1 MLNLLKLSEEEKDM
15 STSDQIAITDVLII
29 GAGISGI
36 SAAYHLKKY
45 RPNTTFTL
53 LEGRDEIGGTWSLF
67 RYPGIR
73 SDSDMQ
79 SFAFGFKPWTN
90 KRVFG
95 SAQMICNYLKE
106 TITEN
111 DIESHI
117 RFGHYMT
124 SAEFSSSEGLWTVK
138 VKRKDQKAL
147 TTFRSRFIL
156 MSTGYYDYDNGY
168 TPEFKGAEEFQG
180 LIIHPQHW
188 PENLDY
194 SGKKV
199 VVIGSG
205 ATAVTLIPAMADKVG
220 HITMLQRSP
229 SYVMAAPSTDAIAN
243 TLNGILSPQRAF
255 DLIRRKNIA
264 LTRGVYNLS
273 RRFPKLMRRFL
284 ISDVQ
289 RNLPKDFDVA
299 THFSPKY
306 NPWDERL
313 CVVPDGDMFKAISAG
328 KASVV
333 TDHIERFSKEGILL
347 KSGKT
352 LEADIIVTA
361 TGLNAV
367 AFSKTQLIVDG
378 KKIAYPE
385 TTIFKSMM
393 LSDIPNFA
401 FAFGYTNLAWTL
413 KVDLVW
419 KHFCRLLDYM
429 DENKYATFTPVIS
442 DKSMKRIPFVD
453 LNSGYIQRS
462 IAQFPMAGTQGPWI
476 VKQDYKFDVERLRKG
491 PVFDKE
497 LSFNQIKQ
505 KKKPSVVTT
514 ETMPE
519 QIKIQ
524 A

>member
-1 MLNLLKLSEEEKDM
+1 MREILLRGKDM
-15 STSDQIAITDVLII
+15 NTSDQNTITDVLII
-29 GAGISGI
+29 GAGIAGI

-45 RPNTTFTL
+45 RPNSTFKI
-53 LEGRDEIGGTWSLF
+53 LEGREEIGGTWSLF

-95 SAQMICNYLKE
+95 SAKMICDYLQE
-106 TITEN
+106 TVTEN
-111 DIESHI
+111 QIDEHI
-117 RFGHYMT
+117 QFGHYMM
-124 SAEFSSSEGLWTVK
+124 SAEFSTDESLWTVK
-138 VKRKDQKAL
+138 VKRKDQKNL
-147 TTFRSRFIL
+147 ITFRSRFLL
-156 MSTGYYDYDNGY
+156 MSTGYYDYNAGY
-168 TPEFKGAEEFQG
+168 TPAFNGTEDFQG
-180 LIIHPQHW
+180 QIIHPQHW
-188 PENLDY
+188 PENLNY
-194 SGKKV
+194 TGKKV

-205 ATAVTLIPAMADKVG
+205 ATAVTLIPAMAQDVD

-229 SYVMAAPSTDAIAN
+229 SYVMAAPSTDSIAN
-243 TLNGILSPQRAF
+243 TLNRVLSPQRAYNI
-255 DLIRRKNIA
+255 IRRKNIV
-264 LTRGVYNLS
+264 LTRGVYSLS
-273 RRFPKLMRRFL
+273 RRFPNLMRRFL
-284 ISDVQ
+284 ISDVKN
-289 RNLPKDFDVA
+289 NLPKDFDVA

-313 CVVPDGDMFKAISAG
+313 CVVPDGDMFKAIFAG

-333 TDHIERFSKEGILL
+333 TDHIERFTKDGILL

-367 AFSKTQLIVDG
+367 PFSKTQLMVDG
-378 KKIAYPE
+378 KKINYPD

-393 LSDIPNFA
+393 LSDVPNFA

-419 KHFCRLLDYM
+419 KHFCRLMDYM
-429 DENKYATFTPVIS
+429 DQNHYETFTPVIRNK
-442 DKSMKRIPFVD
+442 DMKRVPLID
-453 LNSGYIQRS
+453 MNSGYIQRS
-462 IAQFPMAGTQGPWI
+462 IAQFPMAGTDGPWI
-476 VKQDYKFDVERLRKG
+476 VKQDYKFDQERLQKG
-491 PVFDKE
+491 SVFDKE
-497 LSFNQIKQ
+497 LIFTTAQS
-505 KKKPSVVTT
+505 KKKPQLVAEKTI
-514 ETMPE
+514 PK

>member
-1 MLNLLKLSEEEKDM
+1 MLNLLKLCKEGKDM
-15 STSDQIAITDVLII
+15 STSDQNNITDVLII

-45 RPNTTFTL
+45 RPNTTFTM

-90 KRVFG
+90 KKVFG
-95 SAQMICNYLKE
+95 SAQMICDYLKE

-111 DIESHI
+111 EIESHI

-124 SAEFSSSEGLWTVK
+124 SAEFSSQEGVWTVK
-138 VKRKDQKAL
+138 VKRKNQKSL
-147 TTFRSRFIL
+147 TTFRSRFLL
-156 MSTGYYDYDNGY
+156 MGNGYYDYNAGY
-168 TPEFKGAEEFQG
+168 TPEFKGTEEFQG
-180 LIIHPQHW
+180 QIIHPQQW
-188 PENLDY
+188 PENLNY

-205 ATAVTLIPAMADKVG
+205 ATAVTLIPAMAQDVE

-229 SYVMAAPSTDAIAN
+229 SYVMAAPSTDSIAN
-243 TLNGILSPQRAF
+243 ALNRVFSPQRAF

-299 THFSPKY
+299 AHFSPKY

-333 TDHIERFSKEGILL
+333 TDHIERFTKDGILL

-378 KKIAYPE
+378 KKINYPD

-393 LSDIPNFA
+393 LSDVPNFA

-429 DENKYATFTPVIS
+429 DENKYGTFTPVIN
-442 DKSMKRIPFVD
+442 DKNMKRIPFVD

-476 VKQDYKFDVERLRKG
+476 VKQDYKFDLERLHKG
-491 PVFDKE
+491 SVFDKE
-497 LSFNQIKQ
+497 LLFSNPQIK
-505 KKKPSVVTT
+505 KKLHVIT
-514 ETMPE
+514 EEPLTA